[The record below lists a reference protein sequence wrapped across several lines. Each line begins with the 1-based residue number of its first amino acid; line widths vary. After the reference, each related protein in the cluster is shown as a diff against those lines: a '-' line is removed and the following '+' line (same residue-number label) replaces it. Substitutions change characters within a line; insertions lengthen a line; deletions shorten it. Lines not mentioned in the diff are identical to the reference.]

1 MFRRY
6 ARAVLGSI
14 DFANEKAFFLLC
26 LGVLA
31 LAAGVVILVRR
42 GTTGRY
48 LDALRGSEV
57 AATAVGI
64 NPTRA
69 RITAF
74 SLSAGIAGLGG
85 GLLATQT
92 GQANYNAN
100 FTSFFGLFWVVLVV
114 TLGARSVQGAVNAG
128 LGLVLFPQLL
138 KLLGLSGGYEYIFFG
153 LGALTYAQHPEG
165 IIEAQT
171 RRSLQFV
178 QGLVE
183 RRRKKQS
190 TVDITDD
197 GGDVVQTHPEPV
209 SR

>member
-1 MFRRY
+1 VPLCQSSFAAIGAFTTAQLVNRYDAPVLVTIVAGTVLAAVVGAMLAVPALRLGGIYLSLATLAFALMFESVLVPLHWVSGGDLPLKVPRPL
-6 ARAVLGSI
+6 LGSI

-69 RITAF
+69 RIT
-74 SLSAGIAGLGG
+74 
-85 GLLATQT
+85 
-92 GQANYNAN
+92 
-100 FTSFFGLFWVVLVV
+100 
-114 TLGARSVQGAVNAG
+114 
-128 LGLVLFPQLL
+128 
-138 KLLGLSGGYEYIFFG
+138 
-153 LGALTYAQHPEG
+153 
-165 IIEAQT
+165 EAQT